1 MSEADK
7 KGTGAKRQQRKPLS
21 SRPTLVAM
29 LMLAPA
35 LTVLGTFVFF
45 PVVYVVFLSFLD
57 WDLISP
63 DKQFVGLDNY
73 VDLAQSEEFRAVLLR
88 TVVYSAAT
96 AAITLP
102 LALLLAVFLNQ
113 KFRGRNIYRTIL
125 SSPFAVPLVGSAVIW
140 LWLYDPSYG
149 LINYLLSLVGVQGP
163 TWLESSSTALLSVI
177 IVSVWHYVGYYAL
190 LFLVGLQDIPAEL
203 YEAARIDGAGRWSEF
218 WNITLPLLSP
228 TVLFASTVSV
238 IQSFQ
243 VFDQVYV
250 LTNGGP
256 ANSTTTLIFYL
267 YEQGFRFF
275 HIGTAAAVS
284 VFLLLSLITFTILH
298 LRLSRRWVHYEV

>member
-1 MSEADK
+1 M
-7 KGTGAKRQQRKPLS
+7 GAKRRRKPLS
-21 SRPTLVAM
+21 SRPGLVAM

-35 LTVLGTFVFF
+35 LTILGTFVFF

-73 VDLAQSEEFRAVLLR
+73 VDLARSEEFRAVLLR

-149 LINYLLSLVGVQGP
+149 LINYLLSLIGVQGP

-190 LFLVGLQDIPAEL
+190 LFLVGLQNIPAEL

-298 LRLSRRWVHYEV
+298 LHFSRRWVHYEV

>member
-1 MSEADK
+1 VSEADK

-35 LTVLGTFVFF
+35 LTVLTTFVFF

>member
-1 MSEADK
+1 M
-7 KGTGAKRQQRKPLS
+7 GVKRRRKPWS
-21 SRPTLVAM
+21 SRPSLVAM

-35 LTVLGTFVFF
+35 LTVLTTFVFF

-73 VDLAQSEEFRAVLLR
+73 VDLARSGEFRAVLLR

-113 KFRGRNIYRTIL
+113 MFRGRNIYRTVL

-149 LINYLLSLVGVQGP
+149 LINYLLGLVGIQGP
-163 TWLESSSTALLSVI
+163 AWLESSSTALLSVI

-203 YEAARIDGAGRWSEF
+203 YEAARIDGAGKWTEF

-228 TVLFASTVSV
+228 TILFASTVSV

-250 LTNGGP
+250 LTRGGP

-267 YEQGFRFF
+267 YEQGFQFF
-275 HIGTAAAVS
+275 KIGTAAAIS
-284 VFLLLSLITFTILH
+284 VFLLLSLIIFTVLH
-298 LRLSRRWVHYEV
+298 MHLSRRWVHYEV

>member
-35 LTVLGTFVFF
+35 LTVLTTFVFF

>member
-73 VDLAQSEEFRAVLLR
+73 VDLAQSGEFRAVLLR

>member
-1 MSEADK
+1 MIEAAN
-7 KGTGAKRQQRKPLS
+7 KGMGAQRRRKPFS
-21 SRPTLVAM
+21 SRPSVVGLA
-29 LMLAPA
+29 MLAPA

-45 PVVYVVFLSFLD
+45 PVVYVVFLSLTE

-63 DKQFVGLDNY
+63 DQRFVGLQNY
-73 VDLAQSEEFRAVLLR
+73 LYLASSEEFRAVLLR
-88 TVVYSAAT
+88 TAVYSGAT

-102 LALLLAVFLNQ
+102 LALMLAVLLNQ
-113 KFRGRNIYRTIL
+113 KFRGRNVYRTVL

-149 LINYLLSLVGVQGP
+149 LINYLLSLFGIEGP
-163 TWLESSSTALLSVI
+163 AWLERSSTVLLSVI

-218 WNITLPLLSP
+218 WRITLPLLSP
-228 TVLFASTVSV
+228 TILFASTVSV

-243 VFDQVYV
+243 VFDQIYV
-250 LTNGGP
+250 LTGGGP
-256 ANSTTTLIFYL
+256 ADSTTTLIFYL
-267 YEQGFRFF
+267 YEQGFQFF
-275 HIGTAAAVS
+275 NIGIASAVS

-298 LRLSRRWVHYEV
+298 MHLSRRWVHYEV

>member
-1 MSEADK
+1 MTAALK
-7 KGTGAKRQQRKPLS
+7 KGASAKRRRKPLS
-21 SRPTLVAM
+21 SRPSLVAA

-35 LTVLGTFVFF
+35 LTILTAFVFF
-45 PVVYVVFLSFLD
+45 PVVYVVFLSFVD

-63 DKQFVGLDNY
+63 DREFVGVDNY
-73 VDLAQSEEFRAVLLR
+73 VDLASSGEFRAVLVR

-96 AAITLP
+96 ALITLP

-149 LINYLLSLVGVQGP
+149 LINYLLSLVGIRGP

-190 LFLVGLQDIPAEL
+190 LFLVGLQNIPTEL
-203 YEAARIDGAGRWSEF
+203 YEAAKIDGAGRWGEF

-250 LTNGGP
+250 LTGGGP
-256 ANSTTTLIFYL
+256 ADSTTTLIFYL

-275 HIGTAAAVS
+275 HIGTASAVS
-284 VFLLLSLITFTILH
+284 VFLLVSLIIFTVVH
-298 LRLSRRWVHYEV
+298 MRLSRRWVHYEV

>member
-1 MSEADK
+1 
-7 KGTGAKRQQRKPLS
+7 
-21 SRPTLVAM
+21 
-29 LMLAPA
+29 MLAPA

-45 PVVYVVFLSFLD
+45 PVVYVIFLSFTD

-63 DKQFVGLDNY
+63 DKQFVGMKNY
-73 VDLAQSEEFRAVLLR
+73 LDLARSEEFRAVLLR
-88 TVVYSAAT
+88 TVIYSGVT

-113 KFRGRNIYRTIL
+113 KFRGRNIYRTVL

-149 LINYLLSLVGVQGP
+149 LINYLLGLLGIQGP
-163 TWLESSSTALLSVI
+163 AWLESSSTALLSVI

-190 LFLVGLQDIPAEL
+190 LFLVGLQNIPAEL
-203 YEAARIDGAGRWSEF
+203 YEAARIDGAGSWSEF

-228 TVLFASTVSV
+228 TILFASTVSV

-250 LTNGGP
+250 LTGGGP
-256 ANSTTTLIFYL
+256 ADSTTTLIFYL
-267 YEQGFRFF
+267 YEQGFQFF
-275 HIGTAAAVS
+275 HIGIASAVS
-284 VFLLLSLITFTILH
+284 VFLLLSLLIFTVLH
-298 LRLSRRWVHYEV
+298 LHFSRRWVHYDL

>member
-1 MSEADK
+1 M
-7 KGTGAKRQQRKPLS
+7 GAKRRRKPLS
-21 SRPTLVAM
+21 SRPSLVAM

-35 LTVLGTFVFF
+35 LTVLTTFVFF
-45 PVVYVVFLSFLD
+45 PVVYVVYLSFLD

-73 VDLAQSEEFRAVLLR
+73 VDLARSGEFRAVLLR

-113 KFRGRNIYRTIL
+113 KFRGRNIYRTVL

-149 LINYLLSLVGVQGP
+149 LINYLLGLVGIQGP
-163 TWLESSSTALLSVI
+163 AWLESSSTALLSVI

-190 LFLVGLQDIPAEL
+190 LFLVGLQDIPTEL
-203 YEAARIDGAGRWSEF
+203 YEAAKIDGAGRWTEF

-228 TVLFASTVSV
+228 TILFASTVSV

-275 HIGTAAAVS
+275 NIGIAAAVS
-284 VFLLLSLITFTILH
+284 VFLLLSLIAFTILH
-298 LRLSRRWVHYEV
+298 MHLSRRWVHYEV

>member
-1 MSEADK
+1 M
-7 KGTGAKRQQRKPLS
+7 GAKRRRKPWS
-21 SRPTLVAM
+21 SRPSLVAM

-35 LTVLGTFVFF
+35 LTVLTTFVFF

-63 DKQFVGLDNY
+63 DKKFVGLDNY
-73 VDLAQSEEFRAVLLR
+73 VDLARSGEFRAVLLR

-113 KFRGRNIYRTIL
+113 KFRGRNIYRTVL

-149 LINYLLSLVGVQGP
+149 LINYLLGLVGIQGP

-203 YEAARIDGAGRWSEF
+203 YEAARIDGAGKWTEF

-228 TVLFASTVSV
+228 TILFASTVSV

-250 LTNGGP
+250 LTRGGP

-267 YEQGFRFF
+267 YEQGFQFF
-275 HIGTAAAVS
+275 KIGTAAAVS
-284 VFLLLSLITFTILH
+284 VFLLLSLIIFTVLH
-298 LRLSRRWVHYEV
+298 MHLSRRWVHYEV

>member
-1 MSEADK
+1 MSEGSK
-7 KGTGAKRQQRKPLS
+7 KGMGAKRRRKPLS
-21 SRPTLVAM
+21 SRPGLVAM

-35 LTVLGTFVFF
+35 LTILGTFVFF

-73 VDLAQSEEFRAVLLR
+73 VDLARSGEFRAVLLR

-149 LINYLLSLVGVQGP
+149 LINYLLSLIGVQGP

-190 LFLVGLQDIPAEL
+190 LFLVGLQNIPAEL

-298 LRLSRRWVHYEV
+298 LHFSRRWVHYEV

>member
-1 MSEADK
+1 M
-7 KGTGAKRQQRKPLS
+7 GAKRRGKPLS

-35 LTVLGTFVFF
+35 LTVLTTFVFF

-73 VDLAQSEEFRAVLLR
+73 VDLARSGEFRAVLLR
-88 TVVYSAAT
+88 TVVYSGAT

-113 KFRGRNIYRTIL
+113 KFRGRNIYRTVL

-149 LINYLLSLVGVQGP
+149 LINYLLSLIGVQGP

-190 LFLVGLQDIPAEL
+190 LFLVGLQNIPAEL

-250 LTNGGP
+250 LTRGGP

-267 YEQGFRFF
+267 YEQGFQFF

-284 VFLLLSLITFTILH
+284 VFLLLSLITFTVLH
-298 LRLSRRWVHYEV
+298 MHFSRRWVHYEV

>member
-1 MSEADK
+1 VSEADK

-35 LTVLGTFVFF
+35 LTVLTTFVFF

-73 VDLAQSEEFRAVLLR
+73 VDLAQSGEFRAVLLR

-190 LFLVGLQDIPAEL
+190 LFLVGLQDIPTEL

-228 TVLFASTVSV
+228 TILFASTVSV

-298 LRLSRRWVHYEV
+298 MRLSRRWVHYEV

>member
-1 MSEADK
+1 VSERGK
-7 KGTGAKRQQRKPLS
+7 KGVGAKRRSKPLS
-21 SRPTLVAM
+21 SRPTLVAI

-35 LTVLGTFVFF
+35 LTVLTTFVFF
-45 PVVYVVFLSFLD
+45 PVIYVVFLSFLD

-63 DKQFVGLDNY
+63 EKRFVGLDNY
-73 VDLAQSEEFRAVLLR
+73 VDLARSGEFRAVLLR
-88 TVVYSAAT
+88 TAVYSGAT

-102 LALLLAVFLNQ
+102 LALLFAVFLNQ

-149 LINYLLSLVGVQGP
+149 LINYLLGLVGVRGP

-190 LFLVGLQDIPAEL
+190 LFLVGLQNIPAEL
-203 YEAARIDGAGRWSEF
+203 YEAARIDGAGKWSEF

-250 LTNGGP
+250 LTRGGP

-267 YEQGFRFF
+267 YEQGFQFF
-275 HIGTAAAVS
+275 HIGIAAAVS
-284 VFLLLSLITFTILH
+284 VFLLLSLIIFTVLH
-298 LRLSRRWVHYEV
+298 MHFSRRWVHYEV

>member
-1 MSEADK
+1 M
-7 KGTGAKRQQRKPLS
+7 GAKRRRKAFL
-21 SRPTLVAM
+21 SRPTIVA
-29 LMLAPA
+29 LTMLAPA
-35 LTVLGTFVFF
+35 LTVLGMFVFF
-45 PVVYVVFLSFLD
+45 PVVYVVFLSFME

-63 DKQFVGLDNY
+63 DKQFVGMENY
-73 VDLAQSEEFRAVLLR
+73 LNLARSGEFRAVLLR
-88 TVVYSAAT
+88 TVIYSGAT
-96 AAITLP
+96 ALLTLP

-113 KFRGRNIYRTIL
+113 KFRGRNVYRTVL
-125 SSPFAVPLVGSAVIW
+125 SSPFVVPLVGSGVIW

-149 LINYLLSLVGVQGP
+149 LINYLLSLVGIQGP

-177 IVSVWHYVGYYAL
+177 LVSVWHYAGYYAL

-203 YEAARIDGAGRWSEF
+203 YEAARMDGASRWREF

-228 TVLFASTVSV
+228 TILFASTVSV

-250 LTNGGP
+250 LTGGGP
-256 ANSTTTLIFYL
+256 ADSTTTLIFYL
-267 YEQGFRFF
+267 YEQGFQFF

-298 LRLSRRWVHYEV
+298 LHLSRRWVHYEV